1 VKRIS
6 AQSEAELVEVI
17 RRRVAELNLSYETI
31 DDVAGLPG
39 RYTNKLL
46 SDRPRKGL
54 GEMSLG
60 AILGAVALRIAP
72 VELRGGPGAVG
83 ARPEPPEAPEDARR
97 GGGTG
102 AAAGRQT
109 RRFANV
115 ARMGRC
121 SAPESDV

>member
-1 VKRIS
+1 MKRIS

-72 VELRGGPGAVG
+72 VELR
-83 ARPEPPEAPEDARR
+83 R
-97 GGGTG
+97 TG
-102 AAAGRQT
+102 SSWRA
-109 RRFANV
+109 
-115 ARMGRC
+115 
-121 SAPESDV
+121 S